1 MALLLNKDPDA
12 YDRER
17 HRFMGELKRFHEG
30 KGTAFKKIPAVE
42 GKEIDLYLL
51 YWLVTAQGG
60 WEKVNRN
67 DDWDD
72 LLTSFGVDEATAN
85 GSLVLKQTYLR
96 YLDPYEKV
104 HFHGEEDDTANDEW
118 ADAEDSRMSRHRKKK
133 VESTVPSTYNYNQ
146 HNVAAKDRAV
156 YGLSTNI
163 YKRTDYD
170 RLTLSLTSP
179 LPNEQDFAINVC
191 TLLSNEGRHT
201 LKLTKCPRLLDLLLG
216 HAGVFNHS
224 NLQEYFNGL
233 YKDARQYDL
242 VAFWKDVCRDFAVKE
257 LLLSSQLPTG
267 NGAGYRKSRKSD
279 PTEHSLALSGSERL
293 GALMKRVGEEI
304 DKRDESGIF
313 SSGRKGGTHEL
324 AGQRVLQIA
333 TIIRNL
339 SFEED
344 NVPVLAKNLTCLRF
358 CLLCASSEW
367 CNLNQMG
374 FDILSNVA
382 SDIIIEETAS
392 DTCVNEVLLST
403 LTASISS
410 DDRFQVISSLDILN
424 KLCML
429 EANEDKIESVLSER
443 TSRVYDQLVNYL
455 SLHDIHLL
463 ISTLE
468 CLYSLS
474 SLGESACNSIVRTHG
489 AVEALVS
496 LVSVEAQSYGPKAC
510 ILMRVVETV
519 PGASAAAASSSAAT
533 STVTSQSQVQQQQ
546 AAQPQLQQLRTVT
559 TSAPVITSASAPALT
574 AQSSQPQQQQMVRG
588 QIVQIQRPQQQPPT
602 LGGVQLP
609 QNPLPPQQQR
619 NVMPRLQAP
628 VQQQPQQPQQLSQ
641 QPQQQVVQQHQQ
653 QQIIQPQQQQPGQP
667 QQPQQMTKQMIVTT
681 MANGQP
687 QQVIIAG
694 TNQQITLN
702 KGMVIATTASV
713 PTQGQPQQQTI
724 QLQSSQQPQNQQ
736 QQQQIVRSQ
745 PQTTTIQLQAPQQQ
759 QQQQQPVQSQ
769 PQQQQQQQQQVIQ
782 QRPQTPNA
790 QQQVQLRVSNDEANR
805 QFCLSWLKATY
816 ETVSYKVSIEQQ
828 VMYKQY
834 LASLHKLGK
843 KDVISAQHYAVC
855 VRTLFGGSV
864 GPNRKQMPD
873 GSVQYHYDGI
883 QVRKVPLP
891 LRVPL
896 QAQQPQQQNQNQN
909 QPQTII
915 KTILPVNNGGQKQPL
930 PNNNQV
936 QLQPGQRVVTVPVTQ
951 TLVTS
956 TTPGSPQAPPGSPIL
971 THLLHR
977 QNEVAPS
984 IDPKRDEINGGG
996 PVTILDG
1003 ILNSPK
1009 KEAAAITS
1017 AAEKSGLLAS
1027 MLQEKKE
1034 QQHLVNGHEQHEQY
1048 KKMNGNGKRPAS
1060 TEPEMAGNE
1069 AKRPMMSQDASANG
1083 VITNSHLQQ
1092 IIAPEGS
1099 SISTTAGGQKVITT
1113 PDGKQMIVKVAANGQ
1128 QMVVGT
1134 IEAASPGNAN
1144 SSPQI
1149 SPQPLLNGQVNGNG
1163 NGNGM
1168 ASPTSPSASSTTSTT
1183 SMASTSPTSA
1193 AASATA
1199 AAASATTSSLTVTSV
1214 TPMPKPNPNLPF
1226 LCEWQGCMKPF
1237 KTPKDVEKHAIAT
1250 HCPLGADDIPCLWQ
1264 RCDAMKRKRFSLMTH
1279 LQDRHCHP
1287 QLMKL
1292 MAVRRVQMATSG
1304 KSDVPLP
1311 PAPPPH
1317 PGYAPNAALHAIKRH
1332 ALEFVSPKAAAM
1344 GDEKEGPVTKSI
1356 RLTSSLILKNLVI
1369 YSNLGKKRLRS
1380 FESHLSTIA
1389 LSNVESSRTVSQ
1401 ILYELSD
1408 QETNK

>member
-1 MALLLNKDPDA
+1 
-12 YDRER
+12 
-17 HRFMGELKRFHEG
+17 MG
-30 KGTAFKKIPAVE
+30 
-42 GKEIDLYLL
+42 
-51 YWLVTAQGG
+51 
-60 WEKVNRN
+60 
-67 DDWDD
+67 
-72 LLTSFGVDEATAN
+72 
-85 GSLVLKQTYLR
+85 
-96 YLDPYEKV
+96 
-104 HFHGEEDDTANDEW
+104 
-118 ADAEDSRMSRHRKKK
+118 KKK
-133 VESTVPSTYNYNQ
+133 
-146 HNVAAKDRAV
+146 
-156 YGLSTNI
+156 
-163 YKRTDYD
+163 
-170 RLTLSLTSP
+170 
-179 LPNEQDFAINVC
+179 
-191 TLLSNEGRHT
+191 
-201 LKLTKCPRLLDLLLG
+201 
-216 HAGVFNHS
+216 
-224 NLQEYFNGL
+224 
-233 YKDARQYDL
+233 
-242 VAFWKDVCRDFAVKE
+242 
-257 LLLSSQLPTG
+257 
-267 NGAGYRKSRKSD
+267 
-279 PTEHSLALSGSERL
+279 
-293 GALMKRVGEEI
+293 
-304 DKRDESGIF
+304 DEMF
-313 SSGRKGGTHEL
+313 SSGRNSGTHETV
-324 AGQRVLQIA
+324 GQRVLQVA

-344 NVPVLAKNLTCLRF
+344 NVPVLAKNLACLRF

-367 CNLNQMG
+367 SNLNQMG

-546 AAQPQLQQLRTVT
+546 QAAQPQLQQLRTVT
-559 TSAPVITSASAPALT
+559 TSAPVISSASAPALT
-574 AQSSQPQQQQMVRG
+574 AQSSQPQQQMVRG

-628 VQQQPQQPQQLSQ
+628 VQQQQQPQQLSQ

-736 QQQQIVRSQ
+736 QQQQ
-745 PQTTTIQLQAPQQQ
+745 
-759 QQQQQPVQSQ
+759 
-769 PQQQQQQQQQVIQ
+769 QVIQ

-855 VRTLFGGSV
+855 FRTLFGGSV

-915 KTILPVNNGGQKQPL
+915 KTILPVNNGQKQPL

-936 QLQPGQRVVTVPVTQ
+936 QLQPGQRVVPVPATTT

-956 TTPGSPQAPPGSPIL
+956 TTPGSPAPPGSPIL

-1060 TEPEMAGNE
+1060 TEPA
-1069 AKRPMMSQDASANG
+1069 
-1083 VITNSHLQQ
+1083 
-1092 IIAPEGS
+1092 
-1099 SISTTAGGQKVITT
+1099 
-1113 PDGKQMIVKVAANGQ
+1113 
-1128 QMVVGT
+1128 
-1134 IEAASPGNAN
+1134 
-1144 SSPQI
+1144 
-1149 SPQPLLNGQVNGNG
+1149 
-1163 NGNGM
+1163 
-1168 ASPTSPSASSTTSTT
+1168 
-1183 SMASTSPTSA
+1183 
-1193 AASATA
+1193 
-1199 AAASATTSSLTVTSV
+1199 
-1214 TPMPKPNPNLPF
+1214 
-1226 LCEWQGCMKPF
+1226 
-1237 KTPKDVEKHAIAT
+1237 
-1250 HCPLGADDIPCLWQ
+1250 
-1264 RCDAMKRKRFSLMTH
+1264 
-1279 LQDRHCHP
+1279 
-1287 QLMKL
+1287 
-1292 MAVRRVQMATSG
+1292 
-1304 KSDVPLP
+1304 
-1311 PAPPPH
+1311 
-1317 PGYAPNAALHAIKRH
+1317 
-1332 ALEFVSPKAAAM
+1332 
-1344 GDEKEGPVTKSI
+1344 
-1356 RLTSSLILKNLVI
+1356 
-1369 YSNLGKKRLRS
+1369 
-1380 FESHLSTIA
+1380 
-1389 LSNVESSRTVSQ
+1389 
-1401 ILYELSD
+1401 
-1408 QETNK
+1408 